1 MYESIAVRFC
11 GAAGDGI
18 ESIGSIM
25 VRTFARA
32 GLHVYAYRNYQSVI
46 RGGHVWYQVR
56 ASNEKLT
63 SFGDFYDIMVTT
75 NKDGIIYDS
84 SQIREGGIIIYDKSK
99 VKFNESEVGK
109 RYLDMNIP
117 LSEIAQLY
125 SRISAMQNVV
135 AYGAIVELLGLDF
148 SIVKEVLEYEFGDK
162 GKDIV
167 EQNIAAARKGFE
179 YANEVYENIKIE
191 FKVKDPRRKMFI
203 SGANAIAFGG
213 YVAGCKFYAAYPM
226 TPSSPILHWF
236 AEHSKK
242 GGIIVIQPEDEIAVI
257 NMAIGAAHAGVR
269 SMVAT
274 SGGGFALM
282 SEAVG
287 LAGMTETPLVIVE
300 GQRGGPSTGLPTNT
314 EQGDVRQ
321 VLGAGQS
328 DYPKV
333 VMAPRDIEEL
343 FYSTIEAFNLAEK
356 YQIPVII
363 LSDLYMNESTSTLEK
378 EFDIENV
385 KIDRGWIVKEGEVKD
400 YKRYLITEN
409 GVSPRALPG
418 MKDYNF
424 VAASDEHDEKGHLIS
439 DVLAGLPYMLK
450 TRKAMMEK
458 RMRKEQYI
466 LKELEPPT
474 LYGSKNADVT
484 IISWG
489 STRGAVREAIK
500 ILEREGI
507 TANSLEIKYLHPFH
521 ANEVKE
527 ILINSKLKL
536 LVENNYSAQ
545 VGGLIAQH
553 TGIILENK
561 LLKYDGMP
569 IMPMEIV
576 TKVKEIVSLKKYEV
590 VK

>member
-1 MYESIAVRFC
+1 MTNPIAVRFC

-25 VRTFARA
+25 VRTFARS

-56 ASNEKLT
+56 AHNKKLT
-63 SFGDFYDIMVTT
+63 SFGDYYDIMVTT
-75 NKDGIIYDS
+75 NKDGIVYDS
-84 SQIREGGIIIYDKSK
+84 AQLREGGIIIYDANK
-99 VKFNESEVGK
+99 VKFDPSEVGK
-109 RYLDMNIP
+109 KFIDLNIP
-117 LSEIAQLY
+117 LAEIAQLY
-125 SRISAMQNVV
+125 SRIAAMQNVV
-135 AYGAIVELLGLDF
+135 AYGAIAYILDLDF
-148 SIVKEVLEYEFGDK
+148 NILKEVLEYEFGDK
-162 GKDIV
+162 GREIV
-167 EQNIAAARKGFE
+167 EQNIAAARKGYE
-179 YANEVYENIKIE
+179 YASEVYKNVRIKIE
-191 FKVKDPRRKMFI
+191 KGPRRRMFLNGT
-203 SGANAIAFGG
+203 SAIAFGG

-236 AEHSKK
+236 AEHTKK
-242 GGIIVIQPEDEIAVI
+242 AGMIVLQPEDEIAVI
-257 NMAIGAAHAGVR
+257 NMAIGASFAGVR

-333 VMAPRDIEEL
+333 VIAPRDIEEL

-363 LSDLYMNESTSTLEK
+363 VSDLYMNESATTLEN
-378 EFDIENV
+378 EFDIENI
-385 KIDRGWIVKEGEVKD
+385 KIDRGWIVKEGEIKD
-400 YKRYLITEN
+400 YKRFLITEN

-418 MKDYNF
+418 MKGYNF
-424 VAASDEHDEKGHLIS
+424 VAASDEHDEKGHLVS

-450 TRKAMMEK
+450 IRKAMMEK

-474 LYGSKNADVT
+474 LYGPQNADIT
-484 IISWG
+484 IVSWG
-489 STRGAVREAIK
+489 STRGAVREALQ
-500 ILEREGI
+500 ILENEGI
-507 TANSLEIKYLHPFH
+507 IANSLEIKYLHPFQGK
-521 ANEVKE
+521 EIKE
-527 ILINSKLKL
+527 ILEKAKEIL
-536 LVENNYSAQ
+536 LVENNYSGQ

-553 TGIILENK
+553 TGIFIKNK

-569 IMPMEIV
+569 IMPLEIV
-576 TKVKEIVSLKKYEV
+576 NKAKEVLNLKSYEV
-590 VK
+590 IR